1 MNIMKRIIAAL
12 TGKVEN
18 MKMERK
24 VARVNRSI
32 ETASDNA
39 QDAIDRIEEEKAD
52 LLAQLAESTEV
63 NDIITKIAD
72 KIGEAEEQEAIIARL
87 NKVKKYINEDVEV
100 EDESGSNSNK

>member
-32 ETASDNA
+32 ETATDNA
-39 QDAIDRIEEEKAD
+39 RDAIDRIEEEKAD
-52 LLAQLAESTEV
+52 LLAKLADATEV
-63 NDIITKIAD
+63 NDIITKISD
-72 KIGEAEEQEAIIARL
+72 KIGEGEEQEAIIARL
-87 NKVKKYINEDVEV
+87 EKVKVYINEEIEV
-100 EDESGSNSNK
+100 DEEK

>member
-32 ETASDNA
+32 ETARDNA
-39 QDAIDRIEEEKAD
+39 QDAIDSIEEEKAD
-52 LLAQLAESTEV
+52 LLAQLAESAEV

-87 NKVKKYINEDVEV
+87 DKVKKYINEDIEV
-100 EDESGSNSNK
+100 EDEGKQE